1 MPLAVPKLLSR
12 LWAYLFLQW
21 LVLEM
26 PGGYLKVL
34 LCQYFN
40 SNHLIAHFKRTLF
53 GIVKTWPWFGV
64 PS

>member
-1 MPLAVPKLLSR
+1 MQLGVPKLLSR

-26 PGGYLKVL
+26 PAGYLKTL

-40 SNHLIAHFKRTLF
+40 SNDLIAHFKKN
-53 GIVKTWPWFGV
+53 IIWDC
-64 PS
+64 